1 MIHAIYP
8 FTLEL
13 QKTLSQISIPV
24 TVGDTKRQFLISLT
38 NGGKPYKITDG
49 CRAAF
54 TGTKAD
60 GKILY
65 NDCVILDNT
74 VIQYDFTEQTTST
87 LGRTDCQIKL
97 YGEDGEPIA
106 SPRFTMVVYKSAVDV
121 ENHVSEDEKTAIES
135 IIARESSRIIAEEAR
150 KESFAEMMDS
160 FGNLGG
166 IEISDTKP
174 TNPRIAAWVDSDAE
188 DDEVYILTKED
199 LAQVRGTLTE
209 VQLLASRWEGEA
221 SPYSQVVV
229 IDGITENT
237 KVDLLPSV
245 EQLAIFH
252 NKDLAF
258 VTENDDGIVTVY
270 AIGQKPLNDYTIQA
284 MISEVNV

>member
-1 MIHAIYP
+1 MIYAIYP

-24 TVGDTKRQFLISLT
+24 TVKDNKRRFLISLT
-38 NGGKPYKITDG
+38 NGGKPYTITDG

-65 NDCVILDNT
+65 NDCVIMDNT
-74 VIQYDFTEQTTST
+74 VIRYDFTEQTTSAP
-87 LGRTDCQIKL
+87 GRIDCQLKL
-97 YGEDGEPIA
+97 YGEDGEILA
-106 SPRFTMVVYKSAVDV
+106 SPRFTMVVYKPAVDID
-121 ENHVSEDEKTAIES
+121 NKVSEDEKTTIEG
-135 IIARESSRIIAEEAR
+135 IIARESARIIAEEAR

-166 IEISDTKP
+166 IEVSDTKP

-188 DDEVYILTKED
+188 DDEVYLLTKGD
-199 LAQVRGTLTE
+199 LVQARGTLTE

-221 SPYSQVVV
+221 SPYSQVIF

-258 VTENDDGIVTVY
+258 VTENDDGVVTVY

>member
-1 MIHAIYP
+1 MNYAIFP

-38 NGGKPYKITDG
+38 NGGKPYQITDG

-65 NDCVILDNT
+65 NDCVVLDNT
-74 VIQYDFTEQTTST
+74 AIRYDFTEQTTSAP
-87 LGRTDCQIKL
+87 GRIDCQLKL
-97 YGEDGEPIA
+97 YGEDGEIIA
-106 SPRFTMVVYKSAVDV
+106 APRFTMVVYKAAVAIDG
-121 ENHVSEDEKTAIES
+121 NVSEDEKTVIENM
-135 IIARESSRIIAEEAR
+135 IAREAGRVVAEEAR

-166 IEISDTKP
+166 IAVSDTMP
-174 TNPRIAAWVDSDAE
+174 TNKRIAVWVDSDAE
-188 DDEVYILTKED
+188 DDEVLLLTKED
-199 LAQVRGTLTE
+199 LAKARGTLTD
-209 VQLLASRWEGEA
+209 VQLLASRWEGSV
-221 SPYSQVVV
+221 SPYSQIVELE
-229 IDGITENT
+229 GITENS

-245 EQLAIFH
+245 EQLAIFRD
-252 NKDLAF
+252 KDLAF
-258 VTENDDGIVTVY
+258 VTENDGGVVTVY
-270 AIGQKPLNDYTIQA
+270 AIGQKPLNDYTMQV
-284 MISEVNV
+284 MITEVNV